1 MKCPKH
7 AKYAKFDDCSF
18 KYIKEI
24 IVLPSGVDIHKYKI
38 SPGKESCRNQ
48 LGMDKDKYYI
58 LHTGSPYKEKGL
70 EKFIELCK
78 ASKDIFF
85 IHIGGS
91 YSDILRLKNLA
102 RKEDISNCLFYPDTE
117 EELII
122 RYQKA
127 ADLLFY
133 IISENWP
140 IYWCCSPLKIPEY
153 MASGTPI
160 LSSSI
165 GSITEFIDEKTS
177 FLFDLNNFSMNNA
190 LMLAKLNPQIS
201 QERAKLAKIRVAKK
215 FTWEVRSKSLLFF
228 LKNSFN

>member
-1 MKCPKH
+1 
-7 AKYAKFDDCSF
+7 
-18 KYIKEI
+18 
-24 IVLPSGVDIHKYKI
+24 
-38 SPGKESCRNQ
+38 
-48 LGMDKDKYYI
+48 
-58 LHTGSPYKEKGL
+58 
-70 EKFIELCK
+70 
-78 ASKDIFF
+78 
-85 IHIGGS
+85 
-91 YSDILRLKNLA
+91 
-102 RKEDISNCLFYPDTE
+102 
-117 EELII
+117 
-122 RYQKA
+122 
-127 ADLLFY
+127 
-133 IISENWP
+133 
-140 IYWCCSPLKIPEY
+140 